1 MLKTLAASAAAIVL
15 VGGALRSEAQNCTVN
30 REKVLAELEAG
41 ASVDEL
47 QKKYE
52 GCVAEDTAAVPAS
65 NLATAAGPVFQPV
78 PIPTLPPPVPIL
90 FPSESIKNTG
100 STFWEAIK
108 SCGYNPQREEANC
121 AFEVRQRFGYGG
133 PVGAPGSHEY
143 FLFCADLGAGL
154 VPIHTNGVHL
164 NDESFGVQPRWSFS
178 ATIQSDPRLLSLRN
192 NGQTMRH
199 GRVILAWLFPPANCN
214 AAPIWGNQSDFRF
227 RLDP

>member
-1 MLKTLAASAAAIVL
+1 MFRTFVISAAAL
-15 VGGALRSEAQNCTVN
+15 VVMGSAVSLASAQTCVVK
-30 REKVLAELEAG
+30 REQVLADLDAG

-47 QKKYE
+47 ERKYA
-52 GCVAEDTAAVPAS
+52 GCTGEDPGNPNGTIGV
-65 NLATAAGPVFQPV
+65 Q
-78 PIPTLPPPVPIL
+78 PTLLPSPVTFPGAVVAPL
-90 FPSESIKNTG
+90 LLPSESVKNTG

-133 PVGAPGSHEY
+133 PVGTAGSHEY

-164 NDESFGVQPRWSFS
+164 NDESWGQQPRWSFS
-178 ATIQSDPRLLSLRN
+178 TTIQSNPRLLSIRN
-192 NGQTMRH
+192 DGRTMRQ
-199 GRVILAWLFPPANCN
+199 GRVILSWLIPPASCN